1 MSKAINPFETI
12 GYNSISAKI
21 LISVGKVGDLS
32 RVYVKNKNSVRRSLC
47 NLIQKKMI
55 KKNKKG
61 GLYLTEYGI
70 IEFFKLELSQ
80 VDLLPVNKVC
90 MVVFDVPEI
99 SKHWRNT
106 LRKFLKGTCFFPLQ
120 KSVWISPFDAADKL
134 MEILRFLKLENL
146 VKIYIAEEIETR

>member
-1 MSKAINPFETI
+1 
-12 GYNSISAKI
+12 
-21 LISVGKVGDLS
+21 
-32 RVYVKNKNSVRRSLC
+32 
-47 NLIQKKMI
+47 MI

-134 MEILRFLKLENL
+134 MEILRFLKLENW